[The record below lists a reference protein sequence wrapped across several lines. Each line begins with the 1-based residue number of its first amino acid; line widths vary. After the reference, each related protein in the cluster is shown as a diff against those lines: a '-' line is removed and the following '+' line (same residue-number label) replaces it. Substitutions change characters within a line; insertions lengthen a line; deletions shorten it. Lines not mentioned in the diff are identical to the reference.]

1 MRRIGILAMVVLIT
15 SSCLMAQVRSDYDKS
30 ADFSKYKTYS
40 FAGWQKDSEKVLNDL
55 DKQRIYDAFKSEFSA
70 RGLELVENGG
80 DMLMTLFVVIDNK
93 TSKSA
98 YTDYHSNYGMGMG
111 VGMGPGMGVGMG
123 AMYGP
128 SWGWGNGS
136 ATTNFVESDY
146 QEGTLVVD
154 ALDGESKKLVWQG
167 TLQSVVND
175 KPEKRDSAI
184 PKKIGKLMKKFPK
197 TE

>member
-1 MRRIGILAMVVLIT
+1 MRRISILGMIVLIT

-30 ADFSKYKTYS
+30 VDFSKYKTYS

-55 DKQRIYDAFKSEFSA
+55 DKQRIYTAFKSEFSA
-70 RGLELVENGG
+70 RGLELVESGG
-80 DMLMTLFVVIDNK
+80 DMLVTLFVVIDNK

-98 YTDYHSNYGMGMG
+98 YTNYQSNFGMGMGAGMG
-111 VGMGPGMGVGMG
+111 VGMGG
-123 AMYGP
+123 MYGP

-136 ATTNFVESDY
+136 ATTNFVENDY

-154 ALDGESKKLVWQG
+154 ALDGESKNLIWQG

-197 TE
+197 TD